1 MNIKLILNKKYP
13 DTEWVLIDN
22 DYDKLTWLDSS
33 SKPTKEMLEN
43 LWIEVQQE
51 EKAEAQAKQAKLDS
65 AKAKLAALG
74 LDEEEIAAIVGG
86 I

>member
-1 MNIKLILNKKYP
+1 MSETIYVQEDGKKRKA
-13 DTEWVLIDN
+13 TAEEIAQ
-22 DYDKLTWLDSS
+22 
-33 SKPTKEMLEN
+33 LEKDRAEFQAEQSR
-43 LWIEVQQE
+43 IE
-51 EKAEAQAKQAKLDS
+51 AEAQAKQAKLDS

>member
-1 MNIKLILNKKYP
+1 MSEIIFVIEDNKKRKATAEEIAQIEK
-13 DTEWVLIDN
+13 DQAEALEAQRLI
-22 DYDKLTWLDSS
+22 
-33 SKPTKEMLEN
+33 E
-43 LWIEVQQE
+43 
-51 EKAEAQAKQAKLDS
+51 AEAQAKQAKLES

>member
-1 MNIKLILNKKYP
+1 MNEIIYVSEDNKRRKATAEEIAQFEK
-13 DTEWVLIDN
+13 DRAEF
-22 DYDKLTWLDSS
+22 
-33 SKPTKEMLEN
+33 EAEQAR
-43 LWIEVQQE
+43 IE
-51 EKAEAQAKQAKLDS
+51 AEAQAKQAKLDS

>member
-1 MNIKLILNKKYP
+1 MSEIIYVMENNKKRKATAEEIAQFEK
-13 DTEWVLIDN
+13 DAAEAVERERLI
-22 DYDKLTWLDSS
+22 
-33 SKPTKEMLEN
+33 E
-43 LWIEVQQE
+43 
-51 EKAEAQAKQAKLDS
+51 AEAQAKQAKLES